1 MLITSILLWWRRVI
15 QLLWPLLLLIRSK
28 YNYLEYISV
37 LLHFECARIHKKS
50 AKISWN
56 HDSNNPPGEFT
67 FYNNNRKK
75 RNRNLQ
81 KKNCTLLSPWY
92 YWIIFY
98 HSLPKYV
105 FTTKW
110 NMLAKIEEQYS
121 NFFYLFCKKRNDFQ
135 MAKIHERQK
144 LVLYQLYLYF
154 RLCDLPM
161 KVIRFLIERKWIR
174 NTCMYHHR

>member
-1 MLITSILLWWRRVI
+1 MSTYLYCCTLSALESTKKVQKFHEIMTVIILLVNSLFTTTTEKKGI
-15 QLLWPLLLLIRSK
+15 
-28 YNYLEYISV
+28 EIS
-37 LLHFECARIHKKS
+37 
-50 AKISWN
+50 
-56 HDSNNPPGEFT
+56 
-67 FYNNNRKK
+67 
-75 RNRNLQ
+75 

-144 LVLYQLYLYF
+144 LILYQLYLYF
-154 RLCDLPM
+154 RICDLPM
-161 KVIRFLIERKWIR
+161 KVIRFLINRKWIK
-174 NTCMYHHR
+174 NTCMYQHR